1 MTQLYE
7 IKVSLSPNQKKNL
20 SNAYHKRETI
30 VLRLAKDSLTGNDT
44 LYVPSNVV
52 KRLEKNH
59 KLRKGMDIK
68 LAKTNIRK
76 QVGGSL
82 LTSILTLGRTLA
94 PTLGKTLGLSALAGL
109 ASEGASQVVKKI
121 AGKGVQSGGF
131 LIPQNKIDQLIA
143 YKHLLT
149 DKQKRDILNSV
160 QSGGQLVLKPTKSQ
174 YGGFLGTLLAS
185 IGIPLAIEALKKI
198 TGGAPRMGSDL
209 TKGHGAPRM
218 GSDLTKGHGAP
229 RMGSDLTKGHGAP
242 RIGMYQ
248 PPPFI
253 GTWEQARKGGG
264 KKKKS
269 KKTEKI
275 RSRTIAG
282 KKQSIQKRT
291 SLKHSIVKP
300 KFHKKIPMSNYDLL
314 DWCKYLNIPINN
326 VLSRE
331 ESSPHNHMQALFIYN
346 LEPSYMSGSHWVATY
361 VKNGIINYFDSF
373 GMPPFQEIVNHAKR
387 KNTTLLHQSDQIQ
400 NLLTTTCGYFCLY
413 FLNEMSKGRSYYD
426 LLKVFNSHNTMENE
440 KYIEN
445 YFKII

>member
-30 VLRLAKDSLTGNDT
+30 VLRLTKDSLSGNDT

-52 KRLEKNH
+52 KRLRKNQ

-149 DKQKRDILNSV
+149 DKQKRDILNSI
-160 QSGGQLVLKPTKSQ
+160 QSGGQLVMKPTKSQ

-185 IGIPLAIEALKKI
+185 IGIPLAVEAIKKM
-198 TGGAPRMGSDL
+198 TGGAPRMGSKL
-209 TKGHGAPRM
+209 E
-218 GSDLTKGHGAP
+218 
-229 RMGSDLTKGHGAP
+229 GHGAP

-264 KKKKS
+264 KTKN
-269 KKTEKI
+269 
-275 RSRTIAG
+275 
-282 KKQSIQKRT
+282 QK
-291 SLKHSIVKP
+291 
-300 KFHKKIPMSNYDLL
+300 N
-314 DWCKYLNIPINN
+314 
-326 VLSRE
+326 
-331 ESSPHNHMQALFIYN
+331 
-346 LEPSYMSGSHWVATY
+346 
-361 VKNGIINYFDSF
+361 
-373 GMPPFQEIVNHAKR
+373 R
-387 KNTTLLHQSDQIQ
+387 KNQERDYCWEKTVH
-400 NLLTTTCGYFCLY
+400 
-413 FLNEMSKGRSYYD
+413 SKTYLS
-426 LLKVFNSHNTMENE
+426 
-440 KYIEN
+440 
-445 YFKII
+445 

>member
-30 VLRLAKDSLTGNDT
+30 VLRLTKNSLSGNDT
-44 LYVPSNVV
+44 LYVPSTVV
-52 KRLEKNH
+52 KRLAKSQ
-59 KLRKGMDIK
+59 KLEKGMDIK

-94 PTLGKTLGLSALAGL
+94 PTIGKTLGLSALAGL

-121 AGKGVQSGGF
+121 TGGF
-131 LIPQNKIDQLIA
+131 LIPNDKINQLIA

-149 DKQKRDILNSV
+149 DKQKRDILNSF
-160 QSGGQLVLKPTKSQ
+160 QSGGKLVLKPTKSQ
-174 YGGFLGTLLAS
+174 SGGFLDTLLAS
-185 IGIPLAIEALKKI
+185 IGIPLAVEAIKKM
-198 TGGAPRMGSDL
+198 TGGAPRMGSKL
-209 TKGHGAPRM
+209 
-218 GSDLTKGHGAP
+218 
-229 RMGSDLTKGHGAP
+229 KGHGAP

-248 PPPFI
+248 PPPPFI

-264 KKKKS
+264 KKKN
-269 KKTEKI
+269 KKIGRWTV
-275 RSRTIAG
+275 AG

-300 KFHKKIPMSNYDLL
+300 KFHKNIPMSNYDLL
-314 DWCKYLNIPINN
+314 KWCKYLNIPINN

-331 ESSPHNHMQALFIYN
+331 ESSPHNHKQALFIYN

-361 VKNGIINYFDSF
+361 VKNGIINYFHSF
-373 GMPPFQEIVNHAKR
+373 GMPPFQEIVDHAKR
-387 KNTTLLHQSDQIQ
+387 KNMTLLHQNNQIQ
-400 NLLTTTCGYFCLY
+400 NINTTTCGYFCLY

-426 LLKVFNSHNTMENE
+426 SMKVFNIHNTMKNE

-445 YFKII
+445 YFKIM

>member
-20 SNAYHKRETI
+20 SNAFHKRETI
-30 VLRLAKDSLTGNDT
+30 VLRLTKDSLSGNDT
-44 LYVPSNVV
+44 LYVPPNVV
-52 KRLEKNH
+52 KRLAKSK
-59 KLRKGMDIK
+59 KLKKGMDIK

-82 LTSILTLGRTLA
+82 LTSMLTLGRTLV
-94 PTLGKTLGLSALAGL
+94 PTIGKTLGLSALAGL

-185 IGIPLAIEALKKI
+185 IGIPLAVEAIKKM
-198 TGGAPRMGSDL
+198 TGGAPRMGSKL
-209 TKGHGAPRM
+209 E
-218 GSDLTKGHGAP
+218 
-229 RMGSDLTKGHGAP
+229 GHGAP

-264 KKKKS
+264 KKKK
-269 KKTEKI
+269 KKIGRWTV
-275 RSRTIAG
+275 AG
-282 KKQSIQKRT
+282 KKQSIQKRP

-300 KFHKKIPMSNYDLL
+300 KFNKHIPMSNFDLIK
-314 DWCKYLNIPINN
+314 WCEYLNIPINN
-326 VLSRE
+326 VLSRD
-331 ESSPHNHMQALFIYN
+331 ESSPHNHKQALFIYN

-413 FLNEMSKGRSYYD
+413 FLNEMSKRRSYYD
-426 LLKVFNSHNTMENE
+426 LLKVFNSHDTMENE

>member
-20 SNAYHKRETI
+20 SNAFHKRETI
-30 VLRLAKDSLTGNDT
+30 VLRLTKDSLTGNDT
-44 LYVPSNVV
+44 LYVPSTVE
-52 KRLEKNH
+52 KRLRKNQ
-59 KLRKGMDIK
+59 KLKKGMDIK
-68 LAKTNIRK
+68 LSKTNIRK

-94 PTLGKTLGLSALAGL
+94 PTLGKTIGLSALAGL

-121 AGKGVQSGGF
+121 AGKGLQSGGF

-185 IGIPLAIEALKKI
+185 IGIPLAVEAIKKM
-198 TGGAPRMGSDL
+198 TGGAPRMGSKL
-209 TKGHGAPRM
+209 E
-218 GSDLTKGHGAP
+218 
-229 RMGSDLTKGHGAP
+229 GHGAP

-264 KKKKS
+264 KKKKKS
-269 KKTEKI
+269 KKV

-282 KKQSIQKRT
+282 KKQSIQKRP

-300 KFHKKIPMSNYDLL
+300 KFNKHIPMSNFDLL

-331 ESSPHNHMQALFIYN
+331 ESSPHNHKQALFIYN
-346 LEPSYMSGSHWVATY
+346 LEPSYMSGSHWVGTY

-387 KNTTLLHQSDQIQ
+387 KNMTLLHQSDQIQ

-440 KYIEN
+440 KFIKN
-445 YFKII
+445 YFKFI

>member
-20 SNAYHKRETI
+20 SNAFHKRETI
-30 VLRLAKDSLTGNDT
+30 ILRLTKDSLSGNDT
-44 LYVPSNVV
+44 LYVPSTVV
-52 KRLEKNH
+52 KRLAKSQ

-94 PTLGKTLGLSALAGL
+94 PTLGKTIGLSALAGL

-121 AGKGVQSGGF
+121 AGKGLQSGGF

-149 DKQKRDILNSV
+149 DKQKRDILNSI
-160 QSGGQLVLKPTKSQ
+160 QSGGQLVMKPTKSQ

-185 IGIPLAIEALKKI
+185 IGIPLAVEAIKKM
-198 TGGAPRMGSDL
+198 TGGAPRMGSKL
-209 TKGHGAPRM
+209 E
-218 GSDLTKGHGAP
+218 
-229 RMGSDLTKGHGAP
+229 GHGAP

-264 KKKKS
+264 KKKKKS
-269 KKTEKI
+269 KKV

-282 KKQSIQKRT
+282 KKQSIQKRP

-300 KFHKKIPMSNYDLL
+300 KFNKHIPMSNFDLL

-331 ESSPHNHMQALFIYN
+331 ESSPHNHKQALFIYN

-387 KNTTLLHQSDQIQ
+387 KNMTLSHQSDQIQ
-400 NLLTTTCGYFCLY
+400 NLMTTTCGYFCLY

>member
-30 VLRLAKDSLTGNDT
+30 VLRLTKDSLSGNDT

-52 KRLEKNH
+52 KRLEKNQ

-109 ASEGASQVVKKI
+109 ASEGASQVVKKMSGNGI
-121 AGKGVQSGGF
+121 QSGGF

-149 DKQKRDILNSV
+149 NKQKKDILNSL
-160 QSGGQLVLKPTKSQ
+160 QSGGELVVKPTKSQ
-174 YGGFLGTLLAS
+174 YGGVLGTLLAS
-185 IGIPLAIEALKKI
+185 IGLPLAIEAIKKI
-198 TGGAPRMGSDL
+198 TGKGAPRMGSDL
-209 TKGHGAPRM
+209 IKGHGAPR
-218 GSDLTKGHGAP
+218 L
-229 RMGSDLTKGHGAP
+229 
-242 RIGMYQ
+242 GMYQ

-253 GTWEQARKGGG
+253 GTWEQVRKGGG
-264 KKKKS
+264 KKKKF
-269 KKTEKI
+269 
-275 RSRTIAG
+275 RSRTIARQ
-282 KKQSIQKRT
+282 KQSIQKRP

-300 KFHKKIPMSNYDLL
+300 KFHKNIPISNYDLL
-314 DWCKYLNIPINN
+314 KWCKYLNIPIKD
-326 VLSRE
+326 VLSRDE
-331 ESSPHNHMQALFIYN
+331 TVPHNHMQALFIYN

-387 KNTTLLHQSDQIQ
+387 KNMTLLHQSDQIQ

-426 LLKVFNSHNTMENE
+426 LLKMFNIHNTMKNE

-445 YFKII
+445 YFKNM

>member
-30 VLRLAKDSLTGNDT
+30 VLRLTKDSLSGNDT

-52 KRLEKNH
+52 KRVAKSQ
-59 KLRKGMDIK
+59 KLKKGMDIK

-82 LTSILTLGRTLA
+82 LTSILSLGRTLA

-121 AGKGVQSGGF
+121 AGKGVPSGGF

-149 DKQKRDILNSV
+149 NKQKKDILNSL
-160 QSGGQLVLKPTKSQ
+160 QSGGQLVVKPTKSQ

-185 IGIPLAIEALKKI
+185 IGLPLAIEAIKKI
-198 TGGAPRMGSDL
+198 TGKGAPRMGSDL
-209 TKGHGAPRM
+209 IKGHGAPR
-218 GSDLTKGHGAP
+218 L
-229 RMGSDLTKGHGAP
+229 
-242 RIGMYQ
+242 GMYQ

-253 GTWEQARKGGG
+253 GTWEQVRKGGG

-269 KKTEKI
+269 SQKNKKV
-275 RSRTIAG
+275 RSRTIARQ
-282 KKQSIQKRT
+282 KQSIQKRP

-300 KFHKKIPMSNYDLL
+300 KFHKNIPISNYDLL
-314 DWCKYLNIPINN
+314 KWCKYLNIPIKD
-326 VLSRE
+326 VLSRDE
-331 ESSPHNHMQALFIYN
+331 TVPHNHMQALFIYN
-346 LEPSYMSGSHWVATY
+346 LEPSYMGGSHWVATY

-387 KNTTLLHQSDQIQ
+387 KNITLLHQSDQIQ
-400 NLLTTTCGYFCLY
+400 NLLTKTCGYFCLY
-413 FLNEMSKGRSYYD
+413 FLNEINKGKSYYD
-426 LLKVFNSHNTMENE
+426 LLKVFDIHDTMKNE
-440 KYIEN
+440 KYI
-445 YFKII
+445 KIISNNII

>member
-30 VLRLAKDSLTGNDT
+30 VLRLTKDSLSGNDT

-52 KRLEKNH
+52 KRLRKNQ

-143 YKHLLT
+143 HKHLLT

-185 IGIPLAIEALKKI
+185 IGIPLAVEAIKKM
-198 TGGAPRMGSDL
+198 TGGAPRMGSKL
-209 TKGHGAPRM
+209 E
-218 GSDLTKGHGAP
+218 
-229 RMGSDLTKGHGAP
+229 GHGAP

-269 KKTEKI
+269 KKV
-275 RSRTIAG
+275 RSRTIARQ
-282 KKQSIQKRT
+282 KQSIQKRP

-300 KFHKKIPMSNYDLL
+300 KFQKNIPMSNYDLL
-314 DWCKYLNIPINN
+314 NWCKYLNIPINN
-326 VLSRE
+326 VLSRD

>member
-20 SNAYHKRETI
+20 SNAFHKRETI
-30 VLRLAKDSLTGNDT
+30 VLRLTKDSLTGNDT
-44 LYVPSNVV
+44 LYVPSTVE
-52 KRLEKNH
+52 KRLRKNQ
-59 KLRKGMDIK
+59 KLKKGMDIK
-68 LAKTNIRK
+68 LSKTNIRK

-94 PTLGKTLGLSALAGL
+94 PTLGKTIGLSALAGL

-121 AGKGVQSGGF
+121 AGKGLQSGGF

-149 DKQKRDILNSV
+149 DKQKRDILNSI
-160 QSGGQLVLKPTKSQ
+160 QSGGQLVMKPTKSQ

-185 IGIPLAIEALKKI
+185 IGIPLAVEAIKKM
-198 TGGAPRMGSDL
+198 TGGAPRMGSKL
-209 TKGHGAPRM
+209 E
-218 GSDLTKGHGAP
+218 
-229 RMGSDLTKGHGAP
+229 GHGAP

-253 GTWEQARKGGG
+253 GTWEQAKKGGG
-264 KKKKS
+264 KKKK
-269 KKTEKI
+269 KKV

-282 KKQSIQKRT
+282 KKQSIQKRP

-300 KFHKKIPMSNYDLL
+300 KFNKHIPMSNFDLL
-314 DWCKYLNIPINN
+314 DWCKYLNILINN

-331 ESSPHNHMQALFIYN
+331 ESSPHNHKQALFIYN
-346 LEPSYMSGSHWVATY
+346 LEPSYMSGSHWVGTY

-387 KNTTLLHQSDQIQ
+387 KNMTLLHQSDQIQ
-400 NLLTTTCGYFCLY
+400 NLMTTTCGYFCLY

-445 YFKII
+445 YFKFI

>member
-20 SNAYHKRETI
+20 SNAFHKRETI
-30 VLRLAKDSLTGNDT
+30 ILRLTKDSLSGNDT
-44 LYVPSNVV
+44 LYVPSNVE
-52 KRLEKNH
+52 KRLRKNQ
-59 KLRKGMDIK
+59 KLKKGMDIK
-68 LAKTNIRK
+68 LSKTNIRK

-94 PTLGKTLGLSALAGL
+94 PTLGKTIGLSALAGL

-121 AGKGVQSGGF
+121 AGKGLQSGGF
-131 LIPQNKIDQLIA
+131 LIPQNKIDRLIA
-143 YKHLLT
+143 NKHLLT
-149 DKQKRDILNSV
+149 DRQKKDIVDAL
-160 QSGGQLVLKPTKSQ
+160 QSGGQLVMKPTKSQ

-185 IGIPLAIEALKKI
+185 IGIPLAVEAIKKM
-198 TGGAPRMGSDL
+198 TGGAPRMGSKL
-209 TKGHGAPRM
+209 E
-218 GSDLTKGHGAP
+218 
-229 RMGSDLTKGHGAP
+229 GHGAP

-264 KKKKS
+264 KKKKKS
-269 KKTEKI
+269 KKV
-275 RSRTIAG
+275 RSRTIAR
-282 KKQSIQKRT
+282 KKQSIQKRP

-300 KFHKKIPMSNYDLL
+300 KFNKHIPMSNFDLL

-331 ESSPHNHMQALFIYN
+331 ESSPHNHKQALFIYN
-346 LEPSYMSGSHWVATY
+346 LEPSYMSGSHWVGTY

-387 KNTTLLHQSDQIQ
+387 KNMTLLHQSDQIQ
-400 NLLTTTCGYFCLY
+400 NLMTTTCGYFCLY

-445 YFKII
+445 YFKFI

>member
-20 SNAYHKRETI
+20 SNAFHKRETI
-30 VLRLAKDSLTGNDT
+30 VLRLTKDSLSGNDT
-44 LYVPSNVV
+44 LYVPSTVV
-52 KRLEKNH
+52 KRLAKSQ
-59 KLRKGMDIK
+59 KLEKGMDIK

-185 IGIPLAIEALKKI
+185 IGIPLAVEAIKKM
-198 TGGAPRMGSDL
+198 TGGAPRMGSKL
-209 TKGHGAPRM
+209 EGHGAPR
-218 GSDLTKGHGAP
+218 L
-229 RMGSDLTKGHGAP
+229 
-242 RIGMYQ
+242 GMYQ

-269 KKTEKI
+269 KKV
-275 RSRTIAG
+275 RSGTVARQ
-282 KKQSIQKRT
+282 KQSIQKRP

-300 KFHKKIPMSNYDLL
+300 MFHKTIPMSNYDLL

-331 ESSPHNHMQALFIYN
+331 ESSPHNHKQALFIYN
-346 LEPSYMSGSHWVATY
+346 LEPSYMSGSHWVATF

-387 KNTTLLHQSDQIQ
+387 TNMTLLHQSDQIQ